1 MGVCCDNLGVKKLK
15 IKVKRKKKRKT
26 KDAKEE
32 MSFNITDVNQ
42 NKSNQIFTKTN
53 LTLREL
59 LTLAE
64 FNLNGDFDVQLEN
77 SENINE
83 DLNTNL
89 KDIIEKYFP
98 DKTLITLS
106 LFVIYKGLSIPSN
119 IKKAYEE
126 MTPIIGSAIFDDE
139 NKFGFSL
146 YDKVKRNLNTYY
158 FDKSKNENIKK
169 FNLYSAYCS
178 AKGVFYI
185 SGGEIESEIN
195 SGKKGEVNMEFY
207 GNFIG
212 IDMNKIKIN
221 SIYNK
226 SSKIETVNENESEND
241 KDSDELSLLS
251 NNEISIPVKKL
262 PRLNVER
269 SWHSMIFIPNNY
281 IFIVGGINTKSV
293 ERYDI
298 GKNEIKEDSELKEK
312 RCEPSLCL
320 VNNNYLYAFCGFY
333 PFKDFNDNIERCDLL
348 KKKREWELITIS
360 SNIKAS
366 FFGISF
372 FKDDQILLISSKDNM
387 DDENKNY
394 EVKIGKDED
403 TPDEIKETVIQFN
416 GMRTFKDKF
425 FYPINEDFCVNIPMN
440 IGNNKNLLILDIN
453 TGNIECKTYK

>member
-1 MGVCCDNLGVKKLK
+1 MGVCCDNGANGKKISIK
-15 IKVKRKKKRKT
+15 IKRKKKQKS
-26 KDAKEE
+26 KDKYDEINFE
-32 MSFNITDVNQ
+32 IVDVN
-42 NKSNQIFTKTN
+42 NEDSKQILTKTN
-53 LTLREL
+53 ITLREL
-59 LTLAE
+59 LAKAD
-64 FNLNGDFDVQLEN
+64 FNLTQDFDVELK
-77 SENINE
+77 STKNINLNE
-83 DLNTNL
+83 EFNTNL
-89 KDIIEKYFP
+89 KDILEKYYP
-98 DKTLITLS
+98 DSVLLS
-106 LFVIYKGLSIPSN
+106 STIFVKNKGLSIPSN

-126 MTPIIGSAIFDDE
+126 MSPLIGNAILDRDELFGLSIYNRDEKNLKTYFFEKSIIDD
-139 NKFGFSL
+139 L
-146 YDKVKRNLNTYY
+146 
-158 FDKSKNENIKK
+158 KK
-169 FNLYSAYCS
+169 FNVYSSFCS
-178 AKGVFYI
+178 GRGVFYI
-185 SGGEIESEIN
+185 SGGENEKQNNIKDI
-195 SGKKGEVNMEFY
+195 VQLY
-207 GNFIG
+207 GNFIS
-212 IDMNKIKIN
+212 INMNMLTKEKNYDKLDIN
-221 SIYNK
+221 TILN
-226 SSKIETVNENESEND
+226 
-241 KDSDELSLLS
+241 
-251 NNEISIPVKKL
+251 KL
-262 PRLNVER
+262 PSLNVER

-440 IGNNKNLLILDIN
+440 IGNNKNILILDIN